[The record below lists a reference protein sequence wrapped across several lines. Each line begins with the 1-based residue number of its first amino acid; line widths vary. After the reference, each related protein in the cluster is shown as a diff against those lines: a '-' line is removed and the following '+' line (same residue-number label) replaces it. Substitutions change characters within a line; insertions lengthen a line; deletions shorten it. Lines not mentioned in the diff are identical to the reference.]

1 VADSNKK
8 WLKHVRTAILVLA
21 IPAVAIVLEV
31 SLFEKSARLTQD
43 LLKVN
48 VSQVHV
54 AMGND
59 QAPPTDEV
67 TPGKGATYVRVTLE
81 GVPIGERLP
90 MRAQWIQPDGGVYHE
105 INWHT
110 KETLSSTCQTQG
122 RSEIDPGAP
131 AGVWQVKLYL
141 GDRFIGSKPFNIR

>member
-1 VADSNKK
+1 VGNSNKT

-21 IPAVAIVLEV
+21 IPVVAIVLEIR
-31 SLFEKSARLTQD
+31 LFEKSAQLTQD

-48 VSQVHV
+48 VSQIQL
-54 AMGND
+54 AMGSD

-67 TPGKGATYVRVTLE
+67 IPGNGATYVRISLQ

-90 MRAQWIQPDGGVYHE
+90 MRAQWIQPDGSVYHE

-110 KETLSSTCQTQG
+110 KETLSSICQTHG

-131 AGVWQVKLYL
+131 AGVWQVRLYL
-141 GDRFIGSKPFNIR
+141 GDRFVGNKPFYIK